1 MDQWITFLI
10 IHNRIGGVMV
20 NVLASSVVNRG
31 FEHRSGQTKDYKI
44 EYMYY
49 VYITGGN
56 TGIGKATAYELARRN
71 AKIIIAC
78 RNDIKGEAVARNI
91 KIKTGNPFVS
101 CSRLDLSNQRS
112 IREFTAS
119 VV

>member
-1 MDQWITFLI
+1 
-10 IHNRIGGVMV
+10 
-20 NVLASSVVNRG
+20 
-31 FEHRSGQTKDYKI
+31 
-44 EYMYY
+44 MYY

-112 IREFTAS
+112 IREFVQDFTLKEHGLHVLINNAGNEFIANIHQVKFNLGWS
-119 VV
+119 SFVVLLKCECP

>member
-1 MDQWITFLI
+1 
-10 IHNRIGGVMV
+10 
-20 NVLASSVVNRG
+20 
-31 FEHRSGQTKDYKI
+31 
-44 EYMYY
+44 MYY

-112 IREFTAS
+112 IREFVQDFTIHVRKLPTFNGS
-119 VV
+119 MDHFPNNTQPHRWCNG